1 MNKSI
6 SLKTL
11 ILVLT
16 IVVVIAACG
25 IGMVLYLNGQ
35 KDAQQLDS
43 LDGTSRLITDANALE
58 GGLDG
63 ESLKEQYRQMI
74 EKAEQ
79 TAIVVNFSESII
91 LPDGDS
97 EAEVQ
102 IANPVENNYPM
113 QFILTLEDSG
123 EKIYE
128 SGLVP
133 LGSHL
138 DKIKF
143 TKKLEKGQY
152 PAILTYRAYDENAQ
166 QYVSSVN
173 VSVTITV
180 EE

>member
-1 MNKSI
+1 
-6 SLKTL
+6 
-11 ILVLT
+11 
-16 IVVVIAACG
+16 
-25 IGMVLYLNGQ
+25 MVLYLNGQ
-35 KDAQQLDS
+35 KDAQQLETQG
-43 LDGTSRLITDANALE
+43 GTSRLITDANALE